1 MTTEKNINDFKEI
14 KIFEAALKNTKE
26 MGITIKE
33 NPNEEKSDNDSIKK
47 QIKNL
52 NRNAKIFKKSLN
64 KLAENNPDF
73 EKQLN
78 LAKIFNKL
86 SNDEISKVLKVLVKT
101 SDEILNQ
108 KENINKEIIIRK
120 SELPTP

>member
-120 SELPTP
+120 SKKC

>member
-101 SDEILNQ
+101 SNEILNQ
-108 KENINKEIIIRK
+108 KENINKEIIIKK
-120 SELPTP
+120 SKKC

>member
-101 SDEILNQ
+101 SNEILNQ

-120 SELPTP
+120 SKKC

>member
-26 MGITIKE
+26 MGIKIKE

-101 SDEILNQ
+101 SNEILNQ

-120 SELPTP
+120 SKKC

>member
-86 SNDEISKVLKVLVKT
+86 SDEEISKVLKVLVKT
-101 SDEILNQ
+101 SNEILNQ

-120 SELPTP
+120 SKKC

>member
-86 SNDEISKVLKVLVKT
+86 SKLRYLVNTK
-101 SDEILNQ
+101 ILQ
-108 KENINKEIIIRK
+108 V
-120 SELPTP
+120 

>member
-78 LAKIFNKL
+78 LTKIFNKL

-101 SDEILNQ
+101 SNEILNQ

-120 SELPTP
+120 SKKC

>member
-86 SNDEISKVLKVLVKT
+86 SNDEISKILKVLVKT

-120 SELPTP
+120 SEKC